1 MKIGFVQMDVR
12 FGQVEHNLS
21 KADKLMAPVT
31 ADLLVLPE
39 LFSSGY
45 LFADQGELEALA
57 EAIPDGA
64 TTQFLINAALEKNCY
79 IVAGIAEK
87 AAHRFCNSAVLVGPA
102 GFLAVYRKV
111 HLYDQEKRW
120 FAAGDQPFFVVDVG
134 MAKLGMM
141 ICFDWFFPESARSL
155 ALLGADIIC
164 HPSNL
169 VMPFCQKAMVTR
181 CLENHIFTV
190 TANRI
195 GKDVRPNG
203 EFSFTGCSQITAPDG
218 SILEAA
224 GADEE
229 TVCMA
234 EIDVKLARDKKINIM
249 NDLLGDRRPGCYRL

>member
-1 MKIGFVQMDVR
+1 MRIGFVQMNIH
-12 FGQVEHNLS
+12 FGEVERNLTNAS
-21 KADKLMAPVT
+21 HLIGQSR

-45 LFADQGELEALA
+45 LFAEQDELKQLA
-57 EAIPDGA
+57 EPIPDGQ
-64 TTQFLINAALEKNCY
+64 TTQFLIRMAREKNCFL
-79 IVAGIAEK
+79 VAGLAEK
-87 AAHRFCNSAVLVGPA
+87 AGERFYNSAVLIGPS

-120 FAAGDQPFFVVDVG
+120 FSAGDQPFFVVDIG

-155 ALLGADIIC
+155 ALQGADILC
-164 HPSNL
+164 HPANL

-181 CLENHIFTV
+181 CLENRLFAV

-195 GKDVRPNG
+195 GKEVRPNG
-203 EFSFTGCSQITAPDG
+203 ELTFTGCSQITGLAG
-218 SILEAA
+218 SVLVAA

-229 TVCMA
+229 TVRVV
-234 EIDVKLARDKKINIM
+234 EIDVEQARHKKINAM
-249 NDLLGDRRPGCYRL
+249 NDLLGDRRPECYRL

>member
-12 FGQVEHNLS
+12 FGQVEHNLA
-21 KADKLMAPVT
+21 KADMLMAPVT

-45 LFADQGELEALA
+45 LFADCGELKSLA
-57 EAIPDGA
+57 EMIPGGP
-64 TTQFLINAALEKNCY
+64 TTQFLIKTAREKNCY
-79 IVAGIAEK
+79 LVAGMAEK
-87 AAHRFCNSAVLVGPA
+87 AGDRFYNSAVLVGPA
-102 GFLAVYRKV
+102 GYLAVYRKV

-120 FAAGDQPFFVVDVG
+120 FDPGDQPFFVVDIG
-134 MAKLGMM
+134 SAKLGMM

-164 HPSNL
+164 HPANL

-181 CLENHIFTV
+181 CLENHLFAV

-195 GKDVRPNG
+195 GKDARPNG
-203 EFSFTGCSQITAPDG
+203 ELSFTGCSQITAPDG
-218 SILEAA
+218 GVLKTA

-229 TVCMA
+229 TVCLA
-234 EIDVKLARDKKINIM
+234 EIDVEQAREKKINAM
-249 NDLLGDRRPGCYRL
+249 NDLLNDRRPECYCL